1 MLHEYFN
8 NKQIKKYKKDIDAI
22 NGIYNKNKEVK
33 DKDLVKMLLD
43 IKGSNLSRKH
53 KINNAIAIAK
63 EASEISLGMSY
74 YDVQIM
80 GALALI
86 EGKIAQM
93 KTGEGKTLMCSAAV
107 TANFAL
113 GYKTHVATANEYLA
127 SRDEETLKPLYL
139 TLGMSSG
146 SNIAGLDNESKR
158 EAYSKDVLYSTSQEM
173 GFDYLRDNLVKDIQE
188 KIQPQDFSNVV
199 AIIDE
204 ADFILIDEART
215 PLIISG
221 SSSPQGDEFYQKLKE
236 IALSLKKMAYEPVK
250 DIAGNYDTAPG
261 DFWVD
266 YKIRS
271 VYLAED
277 GYHAVEKLLTE
288 QGLMTGANLYV
299 RENLWL
305 VEEVLNALKAQYLY
319 IIDKQ
324 YVIQDGEVVIVDENT
339 GRLSVGRSWSDGL
352 HQAIE
357 AKENLQI
364 NSMTSTLRT
373 ISIQNYFRH
382 YGKIS
387 GMTGTAS
394 VCRDEFNEI
403 YNCPVVE
410 IPTNRAMIRKDYP
423 DRVFIE
429 AKYKYQAIVKDIK
442 NRHAKGQ
449 PILVGTTSVNESE
462 LISRMLSHENI
473 FHYVLN
479 AKNHAL
485 EAQIISQAGISGAV
499 TVATSMAGRG
509 TDIILGGN
517 KEEIIKIKQHQIGN
531 LEYIKQMIIQSLAF
545 RQEVV
550 ESTELVET
558 SLYDFSNLVNIQN
571 FIQETHGKGYERES
585 DLMKSDLNDVL
596 FLQVLLNKQMVE
608 IEENWKDNRQKS
620 VDAGGLCIIGCSRNE
635 SRRIDDQIRGRAGRQ
650 GDVGESAFYISF
662 EDNWLQVFAKSS
674 MFKVLKNNL
683 EPDQPITSSFVSSSI
698 EKAQRSI
705 EGMYFD
711 NRKNTFQYDS
721 VLNESRVN
729 FFKIRDSMITDNSL
743 VKTILLESVKENLN
757 KIENTDYILS
767 EQISVQNKVYS
778 ISDAIDEILNNKGNF
793 EHRKEIF
800 LVVLQ
805 HLFGLNPQNAFKL
818 MHIIG
823 LQEFWTKVETSA
835 IKNDED
841 FKEVLEKGLLDYF
854 SFMEDD
860 FWTWFKARCLEDLDN
875 VWIDYLSVTEEIR
888 NSSGLASIAQK
899 NPLYE
904 YKKSCYELFKNFI
917 EKFRETMLDGMMDK
931 ITFTDREELPE
942 EVTA

>member
-22 NGIYNKNKEVK
+22 NDIYTKNKEIK
-33 DKDLVKMLLD
+33 DKDLVKMLL
-43 IKGSNLSRKH
+43 NLRNGNSSKKH

-63 EASEISLGMSY
+63 EASEVSLGMSY

-107 TANFAL
+107 AANFAL

-127 SRDEETLKPLYL
+127 SRDEETLQPLYRA
-139 TLGMSSG
+139 LGISSA
-146 SNIAGLDNESKR
+146 SNIAGQGIEEKKD
-158 EAYSKDVLYSTSQEM
+158 AYSKDVLYSTSQEM
-173 GFDYLRDNLVKDIQE
+173 GFDYLRDNLVKDIHE
-188 KIQPQDFSNVV
+188 KIQPQDYSNVI

-221 SSSPQGDEFYQKLKE
+221 SSSPQGDEFYHKVKA
-236 IALSLKKMAYEPVK
+236 IAVSLKKMAYEPVK
-250 DIAGNYDTAPG
+250 SLTGEYDTAPG

-266 YKIRS
+266 YKTRS
-271 VYLAED
+271 IYLAED

-288 QGLMTGANLYV
+288 QALMTGTNLYT
-299 RENLWL
+299 RDNLWL

-324 YVIQDGEVVIVDENT
+324 YVVQDGEVVIVDENT

-387 GMTGTAS
+387 GMTGTAA
-394 VCRDEFNEI
+394 VCREEFDEI

-423 DRVFIE
+423 DRVFME

-442 NRHAKGQ
+442 NRHEKGQ

-462 LISRMLSHENI
+462 LISKMLTEQKI

-479 AKNHAL
+479 AKNHSL

-517 KEEIIKIKQHQIGN
+517 KEEIIKSKQHQIGN
-531 LEYIKQMIIQSLAF
+531 LEYITQMILQSL
-545 RQEVV
+545 EKNG
-550 ESTELVET
+550 ESVQYTDLVET
-558 SLYDFSNLVNIQN
+558 SSYDFSNLVNIQN
-571 FIQETHGKGYERES
+571 FIQETHGKGYERETEA
-585 DLMKSDLNDVL
+585 LKTDLNDSL
-596 FLQVLLNKQMVE
+596 LLQGLLKNQITE
-608 IEENWKDNRQKS
+608 IEENWKANRQKS

-662 EDNWLQVFAKSS
+662 EDNWLQVFARSS
-674 MFKVLKNNL
+674 MFKVLRNNL

-743 VKTILLESVKENLN
+743 VKTILLQSVKDNLQ
-757 KIENTDYILS
+757 KIEDMHYVLS
-767 EQISVQNKVYS
+767 EQIKVEDKIYS
-778 ISDAIDEILNNKGNF
+778 ISDAMDSVLDNSGDF

-800 LVVLQ
+800 LKVLQ
-805 HLFGLNPQNAFKL
+805 NLFDLNPQNAFKL

-823 LQEFWTKVETSA
+823 LQKFWEKVESGAVKT
-835 IKNDED
+835 DED
-841 FKEVLEKGLLDYF
+841 FKQILETGIMDYF

-875 VWIDYLSVTEEIR
+875 LWIDYLSITEEIR
-888 NSSGLASIAQK
+888 NSSGLVTMAQK

-904 YKKSCYELFKNFI
+904 YKRSCYELFKNFI
-917 EKFRETMLDGMMDK
+917 EKFRDTMLDGMMDK
-931 ITFTDREELPE
+931 ISFTDREELPE
-942 EVTA
+942 ELAA

>member
-1 MLHEYFN
+1 MLHAYFN

-22 NGIYNKNKEVK
+22 NDIYSKNKEIK
-33 DKDLVKMLLD
+33 DKDFVKMLLN
-43 IKGSNLSRKH
+43 IRNGNLSKKH

-74 YDVQIM
+74 YDVQTM

-107 TANFAL
+107 AANFAL

-127 SRDEETLKPLYL
+127 SRDEETLKPLYIA
-139 TLGMSSG
+139 LGISSA
-146 SNIAGLDNESKR
+146 SNIAGQDIGTKKH
-158 EAYSKDVLYSTSQEM
+158 AYSKDVLYSTSQEM
-173 GFDYLRDNLVKDIQE
+173 GFDYLRDNLVKNINE
-188 KIQPQDFSNVV
+188 KIQPQDYSNVI

-221 SSSPQGDEFYQKLKE
+221 SSSPQGDEFYNKLKA
-236 IALSLKKMAYEPVK
+236 IAIGLKKMAYEPVK
-250 DIAGNYDTAPG
+250 SITGDYDTAPG

-266 YKIRS
+266 YKNRS
-271 VYLAED
+271 IYLAED

-288 QGLMTGANLYV
+288 QGLMNETNLYI

-319 IIDKQ
+319 TIDKQ
-324 YVIQDGEVVIVDENT
+324 YVVQNGEVIIVDENT
-339 GRLSVGRSWSDGL
+339 GRLSVGRAWSNGL

-357 AKENLQI
+357 SKENLQI
-364 NSMTSTLRT
+364 NSLTSTLRT

-387 GMTGTAS
+387 GMTGTAA
-394 VCRDEFNEI
+394 VCREEFDEI

-423 DRVFIE
+423 DKVFME

-442 NRHAKGQ
+442 NRNAKGQ

-462 LISRMLSHENI
+462 LISRMLTEEKI

-479 AKNHAL
+479 AKNHSL
-485 EAQIISQAGISGAV
+485 EAQIISQAGIYGAV

-517 KEEIIKIKQHQIGN
+517 KEDIIKNKQNQIGN
-531 LEYIKQMIIQSLAF
+531 LEYIAQMILQSLDKREEF
-545 RQEVV
+545 VQY
-550 ESTELVET
+550 SDLVEI
-558 SLYDFSNLVNIQN
+558 SSYDFSNLVNIQS
-571 FIQETHGKGYERES
+571 FIQETHDKGYERES
-585 DLMKSDLNDVL
+585 EAMKSDFNDVL
-596 FLQVLLNKQMVE
+596 LLQALLKNQ
-608 IEENWKDNRQKS
+608 ITDLEENWKLNRQKS
-620 VDAGGLCIIGCSRNE
+620 IDAGGLCIIGCSRNE

-650 GDVGESAFYISF
+650 GDIGESAFYISF
-662 EDNWLQVFAKSS
+662 EDHWLQVFAKSS

-683 EPDQPITSSFVSSSI
+683 EPDEPITSSFVSSSI
-698 EKAQRSI
+698 EKAQRTI

-743 VKTILLESVKENLN
+743 VKTILLESIKDNLQKLENMHHV
-757 KIENTDYILS
+757 LS
-767 EQISVQNKVYS
+767 EEVVVKNETYS
-778 ISDAIDEILNNKGNF
+778 ISDAMDIILDDNKNF
-793 EHRKEIF
+793 ENRKEIF
-800 LVVLQ
+800 LSLLQ
-805 HLFGLNPQNAFKL
+805 KLFDLSPQNAFKL

-823 LQEFWTKVETSA
+823 LQNFWKKVETGT
-835 IKNDED
+835 IKTDED
-841 FKEVLEKGLLDYF
+841 FKQILEVSLMDYF
-854 SFMEDD
+854 SFMEDE
-860 FWTWFKARCLEDLDN
+860 FWTWFKTRCLEDLDN
-875 VWIDYLSVTEEIR
+875 LWIDYLSITEEIR
-888 NSSGLASIAQK
+888 NSSGLALMAQK

-917 EKFRETMLDGMMDK
+917 EKFRETMLNGMMDK

-942 EVTA
+942 EITF

>member
-1 MLHEYFN
+1 MLHAYFN
-8 NKQIKKYKKDIDAI
+8 NKQIKKYKKDIDVI
-22 NGIYNKNKEVK
+22 NDIYIKNKEIK
-33 DKDLVKMLLD
+33 DKDLVEMLLN
-43 IKGSNLSRKH
+43 IRNGNLSKKH

-63 EASEISLGMSY
+63 EASEVSLGMSY
-74 YDVQIM
+74 YDVQTM

-107 TANFAL
+107 AANFVL

-127 SRDEETLKPLYL
+127 SRDEETLKPLYVA
-139 TLGMSSG
+139 LGISSA
-146 SNIAGLDNESKR
+146 SNIAGQNIEAKKQ
-158 EAYSKDVLYSTSQEM
+158 AYSKDVLYSTSQEM
-173 GFDYLRDNLVKDIQE
+173 GFDYLRDNLVKDINE
-188 KIQPQDFSNVV
+188 KIQPQDYSNVI

-221 SSSPQGDEFYQKLKE
+221 ASNPQDDEFYQKLKT
-236 IALSLKKMAYEPVK
+236 IAVGLKKMEHEPIK
-250 DIAGNYDTAPG
+250 DIAGNYDTPIG

-266 YKIRS
+266 YKTRS
-271 VYLAED
+271 VYLADD
-277 GYHAVEKLLTE
+277 GYHKVEKLLNE
-288 QGLMTGANLYV
+288 QGLMTGKNLYV
-299 RENLWL
+299 REDLWL
-305 VEEVLNALKAQYLY
+305 VGEVLNALKAQYLY

-324 YVIQDGEVVIVDENT
+324 YVVQDGKAIIVDENT
-339 GRLSVGRSWSDGL
+339 GRLSVGRSWADGL

-357 AKENLQI
+357 SKENLHI

-387 GMTGTAS
+387 GMTGTAA
-394 VCRDEFNEI
+394 VCREEFDEI

-410 IPTNRAMIRKDYP
+410 IPTNRAMIRKDYS
-423 DRVFIE
+423 DKVFME

-462 LISRMLSHENI
+462 LISRMLTEEKI

-479 AKNHAL
+479 AKNHSL
-485 EAQIISQAGISGAV
+485 EAQIISQAGIYGAV

-517 KEEIIKIKQHQIGN
+517 KEEMTKIKQHQIGN
-531 LEYIKQMIIQSLAF
+531 IEYIVQMILQSLHEKGEHI
-545 RQEVV
+545 QY
-550 ESTELVET
+550 SGLVET
-558 SLYDFSNLVNIQN
+558 SSCDFSNLVNIQS
-571 FIQETHGKGYERES
+571 FIQNTHVKGYEREN
-585 DLMKSDLNDVL
+585 DALKTDLNDIL
-596 FLQVLLNKQMVE
+596 FLQELLKNQITD
-608 IEENWKDNRQKS
+608 IEENWKINRQKS
-620 VDAGGLCIIGCSRNE
+620 IDAGGLCIIGCSRNE

-650 GDVGESAFYISF
+650 GDIGESAFYISF
-662 EDNWLQVFAKSS
+662 EDKWLQVFAKSS

-683 EPDQPITSSFVSSSI
+683 EPDEPITSSFVSSSI

-743 VKTILLESVKENLN
+743 VKTILLESIKDNL
-757 KIENTDYILS
+757 KKLEDMHHVLS
-767 EQISVQNKVYS
+767 EQVIVKNETYS
-778 ISDAIDEILNNKGNF
+778 ISNAMDNILDNNKKF
-793 EHRKEIF
+793 ENRKEIF
-800 LVVLQ
+800 LSLLQ
-805 HLFGLNPQNAFKL
+805 KLFDLSPQNSFKL

-823 LQEFWTKVETSA
+823 LQNFWTKVETGF
-835 IKNDED
+835 IKTDED
-841 FKEVLEKGLLDYF
+841 FKQVLEVSLMDYF
-854 SFMEDD
+854 SLMEED
-860 FWTWFKARCLEDLDN
+860 FWTWFKTRCLEDLDN
-875 VWIDYLSVTEEIR
+875 SWIDYLSITEEIR
-888 NSSGLASIAQK
+888 NSSGLASMAQK

-917 EKFRETMLDGMMDK
+917 EEFREKMLNGMMDK

-942 EVTA
+942 EIIS